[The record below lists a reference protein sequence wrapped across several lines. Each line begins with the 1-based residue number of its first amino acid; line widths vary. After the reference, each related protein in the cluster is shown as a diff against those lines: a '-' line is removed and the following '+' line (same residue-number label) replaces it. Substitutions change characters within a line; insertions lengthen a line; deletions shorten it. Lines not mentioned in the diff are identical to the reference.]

1 VNTSWPILA
10 TSPARLAGS
19 PDCLDIPP
27 FWPAP
32 TWMPLLAEC
41 WISVTNRLRTCGGSA
56 AERLAAWLV
65 MVDTSLFCSRAPT
78 VAVPMTSPT
87 CRTVL
92 STPDAA
98 PAICGWM
105 LRMATVIS
113 GANTQP
119 MPNPATI
126 SGARKLC
133 HEESGRAIRASQPIP
148 APNRVS
154 PVIRMYLPPIR
165 SVSRPANGAT
175 NIEISEAGAIAS
187 PAFSAEKPR
196 TDCR

>member
-1 VNTSWPILA
+1 MNTSWPILA
-10 TSPARLAGS
+10 TSAARLAGR
-19 PDCLDIPP
+19 PDCWVIPP

-32 TWMPLLAEC
+32 TWMPLLAEF
-41 WISVTNRLRTCGGSA
+41 WISCTNRPRTCGGSA

-78 VAVPMTSPT
+78 AAVPITRPT
-87 CRTVL
+87 CLTVL
-92 STPDAA
+92 RTPDAA

-105 LRMATVIS
+105 LRMATVIR

-133 HEESGRAIRASQPIP
+133 HEESGRAISASQPIP

-154 PVIRMYLPPIR
+154 PLIRMYLPPIR
-165 SVSRPANGAT
+165 SVIRPATGAMK
-175 NIEISEAGAIAS
+175 IEISEAGAIAS